1 MYVLCSPC
9 ILNPA
14 LRAKGITKSSD
25 LVLFERTIERCKK
38 FNIEMLPLPCPETAY
53 LGPDRKPGTFLER
66 LNTQEFTHLL
76 DVMEEEVQ
84 EIIEL
89 RGLPAFIIGV
99 NSSPTCGVTSTY
111 YGSEDNTPPKKA
123 GRGMFL
129 NRFPN
134 IRALDVA
141 IFSQYRVYLAA
152 PLFSESERVYNLS
165 VAGQLRNNFFDVY
178 LPQEASDDSDT
189 RNKEEQVRIFS
200 ENLKALEN
208 ADIIVAIIDGA
219 DADSGTAWEM
229 GYAKAFGKKVIAMRT
244 DFRRAGQEELVNLM
258 LEQSSLVVRS
268 KEELVQRL
276 KSGDSTSGKK
286 TIDPYKAD
294 E

>member
-1 MYVLCSPC
+1 
-9 ILNPA
+9 
-14 LRAKGITKSSD
+14 
-25 LVLFERTIERCKK
+25 
-38 FNIEMLPLPCPETAY
+38 MLPLPCPETAY

-76 DVMEEEVQ
+76 DVMAEEVQ

-111 YGSEDNTPPKKA
+111 YGSDGSTPPKKT
-123 GRGMFL
+123 GRGIFL
-129 NRFPN
+129 TRFPD

-141 IFSQYRVYLAA
+141 MFSQYRVYLAA

-165 VAGQLRNNFFDVY
+165 VARQLRNNFFDVY
-178 LPQEASDDSDT
+178 LPQEAGDDSDT

-200 ENLKALEN
+200 ENSRALKN

-229 GYAKAFGKKVIAMRT
+229 GYAYAHGKQVIALRT
-244 DFRRAGQEELVNLM
+244 DFRRSGRYEKVNLM
-258 LEQSSLVVRS
+258 LEESATVVTS
-268 KEELVQRL
+268 IEYLLDAV
-276 KSGDSTSGKK
+276 KSPLTVKSDL
-286 TIDPYKAD
+286 
-294 E
+294 

>member
-1 MYVLCSPC
+1 VRAHTVSMYVLCSPC
-9 ILNPA
+9 VLNPA
-14 LRAKGITKSSD
+14 LRAKGITKPSD

-38 FNIEMLPLPCPETAY
+38 FNIEMLSLPCPETVY

-76 DVMEEEVQ
+76 DVMAKEVQ

-111 YGSEDNTPPKKA
+111 YGSDGTTSPKKA

-129 NRFPN
+129 NRFPY

-141 IFSQYRVYLAA
+141 SFSQYRVYLAA

-165 VAGQLRNNFFDVY
+165 VAEQLRNNFFEVY
-178 LPQEASDDSDT
+178 LPQEAGDDSDT

-200 ENLKALEN
+200 ENLRALQN

-229 GYAKAFGKKVIAMRT
+229 GYAYANGKKVIALRT
-244 DFRRAGQEELVNLM
+244 DFRRSGTYEKVNLM
-258 LEQSSLVVRS
+258 LEESSTVVTS
-268 KEELVQRL
+268 IEYLLDAV
-276 KSGDSTSGKK
+276 KSPLIIQYDS
-286 TIDPYKAD
+286 
-294 E
+294 